1 MVSLFFCWFVSLSFF
16 VYSIVC
22 LAKIYIVC
30 AQWLDIS
37 QKFCTNICSKYL
49 HKYLLKIFAQIC
61 AQNIS
66 LKIAQTV
73 LFFFSSWVILM
84 KQSNQHRNVA
94 KRTTRALVISGHW
107 GAECFFQPM
116 IQMFFQPMIQM
127 FFSQWSKCFFSQW
140 CKCFFSQW
148 SKCFFSQWSKCFFSV
163 NDPNVFF
170 LFPASLAFCI
180 DMWWKGQQLLYL
192 LPSFILPRTEIQ
204 KKEKESSDVSENVQ
218 DSTRFYKILQESTRL
233 FRRVR
238 ECAGQKE
245 GLLFLQP
252 LLTLSA
258 QGFTQYCKRGIVEA
272 KHGLWCHL

>member
-1 MVSLFFCWFVSLSFF
+1 
-16 VYSIVC
+16 
-22 LAKIYIVC
+22 
-30 AQWLDIS
+30 
-37 QKFCTNICSKYL
+37 
-49 HKYLLKIFAQIC
+49 
-61 AQNIS
+61 
-66 LKIAQTV
+66 
-73 LFFFSSWVILM
+73 
-84 KQSNQHRNVA
+84 
-94 KRTTRALVISGHW
+94 
-107 GAECFFQPM
+107 
-116 IQMFFQPMIQM
+116 M
-127 FFSQWSKCFFSQW
+127 FFSANDTNVFFSRWSKCFFSRWSKCFSANDPNVFFSQW

-148 SKCFFSQWSKCFFSV
+148 SKCFFLANDPNVFFSV

-233 FRRVR
+233 YRRVR

>member
-116 IQMFFQPMIQM
+116 IQMFFSADDTNVFFSRWSKCFFQPMIQMFFQPMIQM

-148 SKCFFSQWSKCFFSV
+148 FKCFFFSQWSKSFLSFSCQ
-163 NDPNVFF
+163 
-170 LFPASLAFCI
+170 SC
-180 DMWWKGQQLLYL
+180 LLYRYVVKRTTVVIS
-192 LPSFILPRTEIQ
+192 PSIFHFASYRNTEERKRI
-204 KKEKESSDVSENVQ
+204 
-218 DSTRFYKILQESTRL
+218 I
-233 FRRVR
+233 RRVR
-238 ECAGQKE
+238 ECAGLYE
-245 GLLFLQP
+245 ILQDSTRIYK
-252 LLTLSA
+252 TL
-258 QGFTQYCKRGIVEA
+258 QTC
-272 KHGLWCHL
+272 